1 MKKYKPVKETK
12 DYPSDYMR
20 KSPFD
25 KETIK
30 RKVRMRTPRKTSK
43 NTKPQMYNIDIR
55 RQARLARAQAIQK
68 AMQDNMKKMQ
78 KTKKD

>member
-43 NTKPQMYNIDIR
+43 NTKPKIHNIDIR
-55 RQARLARAQAIQK
+55 RQARIQRALMIKQA
-68 AMQDNMKKMQ
+68 MLDNMKKMQ